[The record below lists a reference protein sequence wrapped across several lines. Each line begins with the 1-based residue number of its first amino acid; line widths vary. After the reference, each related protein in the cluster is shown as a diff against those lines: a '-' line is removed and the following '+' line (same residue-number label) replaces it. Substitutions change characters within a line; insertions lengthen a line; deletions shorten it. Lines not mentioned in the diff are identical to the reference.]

1 VTKAQKI
8 WGTFQALGN
17 IAFAYSYSQILIE
30 IQVYLFS
37 LIILI
42 KPVYNLRCV
51 SVSLF
56 INIFQTLYLFN
67 VGLVFLNNM
76 HMCISI
82 RHLTKY

>member
-1 VTKAQKI
+1 VTKAQKL

-37 LIILI
+37 L
-42 KPVYNLRCV
+42 
-51 SVSLF
+51 
-56 INIFQTLYLFN
+56 
-67 VGLVFLNNM
+67 VFLNNM

-82 RHLTKY
+82 WRITKY

>member
-42 KPVYNLRCV
+42 KPVYKMCLG
-51 SVSLF
+51 VSLYKHFSDF
-56 INIFQTLYLFN
+56 IFVQRGTCF
-67 VGLVFLNNM
+67 
-76 HMCISI
+76 SQ
-82 RHLTKY
+82 

>member
-67 VGLVFLNNM
+67 VGLVFFNNT

-82 RHLTKY
+82 